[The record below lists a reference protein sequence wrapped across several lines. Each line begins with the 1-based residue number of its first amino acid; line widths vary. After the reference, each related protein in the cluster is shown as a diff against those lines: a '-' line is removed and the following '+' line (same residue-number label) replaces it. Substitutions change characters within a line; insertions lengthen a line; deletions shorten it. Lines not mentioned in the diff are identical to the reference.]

1 MHVAVAMRFAGCQ
14 GRRDVYV
21 ADTDEEARAAAV
33 GGMTARVWRD
43 YLLRIFKEFD
53 LLRVFADAPEVPNED
68 VTPEYMA
75 DHIWLMGSPDTVAG
89 KIRKLYEDVG
99 GLLVLVYDH
108 CQNQERWEK
117 STRLL
122 AEEVMP
128 RVADAMLA

>member
-1 MHVAVAMRFAGCQ
+1 M
-14 GRRDVYV
+14 

-108 CQNQERWEK
+108 WQNQERWEK